1 METET
6 KEDEAA
12 SAGNKR
18 PFSDGDDK
26 EAPNDKDTA
35 VPPPQAKKTKKKN
48 MDPNILRV
56 RGTIQHCCATDDL
69 VTAIKV
75 YDKAISDGTRIEAQ
89 SFYNL
94 LNLCDG
100 LQHRGIHIGTPKPS
114 DEKVIASN
122 SVPQT
127 QEAPVIEVDLETRQ
141 KHAFRVKKR
150 MDEMKIPLTETAY
163 TAIVKVLCKSKLVDQ
178 VEEILNE
185 AEAVQQCRPKLRL
198 YTPVLLAY
206 SEMGQ
211 MLPALNVWLR
221 LSKQELLLSEKEYL
235 ALIRCATMSG
245 NSIVMERV
253 LSYLSEDVLVPSRET
268 SRAIMDWFESPCAI
282 ESGEPSSPAN
292 CPEILSVLE
301 EIAVPQVDQFTSMG
315 PVQCKITE
323 EWTISEDCQV
333 DTATGILQAGCLQ
346 GESLQPVAVSAV
358 GWEEMKKMNETIV
371 LSGNLHEHTSQ
382 YQGGRKGPKRR
393 LGNDNLEE
401 RKRHWKAFHEFLER
415 LLEKKQLDVVIDGA
429 NIGYYEQNFAGAPK
443 HVDYRQIDWVVQ
455 HCLRLNKTVL
465 LFLHARH
472 FSPKLMPR
480 NAEPLVRAWRESGIL
495 YSTPPGMNDD
505 WFWMHAALHS
515 GPGTHVLTNDE
526 MRDHHFQML
535 APRSFVRWKD
545 RHQIHFGFGNWEKDA
560 EGKSLRRRQVDLVYP
575 EIYSRRMQRVQ
586 DGLVVPRPKRG
597 DENRFLDGTHTATDN
612 EPIEERYVCI
622 RPKSKL
628 A

>member
-1 METET
+1 MKTET

-18 PFSDGDDK
+18 PFSDGDK
-26 EAPNDKDTA
+26 GAPHDEDTA
-35 VPPPQAKKTKKKN
+35 VPPPKAKKTKKKN

-56 RGTIQHCCATDDL
+56 RGMIQHCCATDDL
-69 VTAIKV
+69 VTAIKA
-75 YDKAISDGTRIEAQ
+75 YDKAIVDGTRIEAQ

-114 DEKVIASN
+114 DEKATTTST
-122 SVPQT
+122 SPPQK
-127 QEAPVIEVDLETRQ
+127 QEAVVSEVDLETRQ

-163 TAIVKVLCKSKLVDQ
+163 TALVKVLCKSKQVDQ

-198 YTPVLLAY
+198 YTPLLVAY

-221 LSKQELLLSEKEYL
+221 LSKQELLLTEKEYL
-235 ALIRCATMSG
+235 ALIRCATKVG
-245 NSIVMERV
+245 NAIVMERV

-268 SRAIMDWFESPCAI
+268 SQAIMDWFESPCAI
-282 ESGEPSSPAN
+282 ESGEPSSSTT

-301 EIAVPQVDQFTSMG
+301 TIAPQVDHVTSMG

-323 EWTISEDCQV
+323 EWTLSEDCQV
-333 DTATGILQAGCLQ
+333 DTATGMFQTGRLQS
-346 GESLQPVAVSAV
+346 ESLQPVAVSAS

-371 LSGNLHEHTSQ
+371 VSGKLDEHTSQ
-382 YQGGRKGPKRR
+382 YQGGRKGPKRA

-401 RKRHWKAFHEFLER
+401 RKRHWKAFNEYLER
-415 LLEKKQLDVVIDGA
+415 LLQKKQLDVVIDGA

-465 LFLHARH
+465 LFLHSRH
-472 FSPKLMPR
+472 FSNKLMPR
-480 NAEPLVRAWRESGIL
+480 NAEPLVRAWREQGIL

-560 EGKSLRRRQVDLVYP
+560 QGKSLRRRQVDLVYP

-597 DENRFLDGTHTATDN
+597 DENRFLDGSHTATDD

-628 A
+628 L